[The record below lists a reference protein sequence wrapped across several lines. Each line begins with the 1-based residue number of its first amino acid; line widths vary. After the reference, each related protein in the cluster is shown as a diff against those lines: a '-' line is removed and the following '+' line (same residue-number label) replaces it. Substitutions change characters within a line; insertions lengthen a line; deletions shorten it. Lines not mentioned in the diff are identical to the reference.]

1 MADDLTTYDQAIEY
15 LYGRINY
22 ERAHVDTYSSS
33 DFRLDRMRGL
43 LDRIGNPQERIPA
56 VHVAG
61 TKGKGSTCAMIA
73 AVTRAAGI
81 RTGLYTSPHL
91 TRYEE
96 RFTVDGQLPAPA
108 VVVELVNA
116 LRPAVAEMDR
126 LPAKLNPTY
135 FEITTAI
142 AWLLFVRE
150 GVQLA
155 VLETGLGGRL
165 DSTSVC
171 EPWVTVI
178 TNVSRDH
185 TQLLGSTVSAIAT
198 EKAGI
203 IKPGIPVIAGVQ
215 HPEAIAVV
223 QTVSAVKQ
231 APLWLLGRDFSYTL
245 EDQTR
250 VSVRCDHDEFVGLP
264 LILRGPHQ
272 ALNTSLAV
280 AALLRLR
287 ERGLVLSEAAI
298 RTGLATVVWP
308 GRIEVVGT
316 GPEVVLDAAHNW
328 ESAKALVETLLT
340 QFPARRRV
348 LVFATTRDKDSRGLV
363 RMLLPHF
370 ETVVLTRYT
379 DNPRSVPA
387 EELAAFIGATSDRR
401 VHVATTPAAAWEC
414 ARRLAGSDDQIVI
427 TGSFFLIAEL
437 RDRVLA
443 EMSNDKPLPVP

>member
-1 MADDLTTYDQAIEY
+1 MADELTTYEQAIEY

-22 ERAHVDTYSSS
+22 ERAHVDSYTSS

-43 LDRIGNPQERIPA
+43 LERIGNPQERIPA

-73 AVTRAAGI
+73 AATRAAGI

-96 RFTVDGQLPAPA
+96 RFTVDGALPAPA

-135 FEITTAI
+135 FEITTAL
-142 AWLLFVRE
+142 AWLLFERE

-165 DSTSVC
+165 DSTNVC
-171 EPWVTVI
+171 QPWVTLI

-185 TQLLGSTVSAIAT
+185 TQLLGSTVGAIAA

-203 IKPGIPVIAGVQ
+203 IKPGVPVISGVQ
-215 HPEAIAVV
+215 HPEARAVIE
-223 QTVSAVKQ
+223 TVAGAKQ
-231 APLWLLGRDFSYTL
+231 APLWLLGRDFAFTV
-245 EDQTR
+245 EAQAR
-250 VSVRCDHDEFVGLP
+250 VAVRCDHEELAGLP
-264 LILRGPHQ
+264 LTLRGPHQ
-272 ALNTSLAV
+272 AINTSLAV

-287 ERGLVLSEAAI
+287 ERGLVVPDAAI
-298 RTGLATVVWP
+298 RTGLATVSWP
-308 GRIEVVGT
+308 GRVEVVGD

-340 QFPARRRV
+340 QFSDRRRV
-348 LVFATTRDKDSRGLV
+348 LVFATTRDKDVRGLA
-363 RMLLPHF
+363 RLLLPHF
-370 ETVVLTRYT
+370 ETVILTRYT
-379 DNPRSVPA
+379 ENPRSVPA

-401 VHVATTPAAAWEC
+401 VHVTATPAVAWEC
-414 ARRLAGSDDQIVI
+414 ARQLAGSDDQIVI
-427 TGSFFLIAEL
+427 TGSFFP
-437 RDRVLA
+437 DRGTA
-443 EMSNDKPLPVP
+443 